1 MQMDEDFLRISKM
14 FDATRSVVRVPKLDP
29 KFKIAVIASKQVLFV
44 VIFFFSSGFVLYFRY

>member
-1 MQMDEDFLRISKM
+1 MDEDFLRISKM

-44 VIFFFSSGFVLYFRY
+44 AIFFFQWVCFKPSVLI

>member
-1 MQMDEDFLRISKM
+1 MDEDFLRISKM

-44 VIFFFSSGFVLYFRY
+44 VIFFSSGFVLNLRY

>member
-1 MQMDEDFLRISKM
+1 MDEDFLRISKM

-44 VIFFFSSGFVLYFRY
+44 VIFFFQWVCFKPSVLI